1 MNYLSRQGLALR
13 GKYDDG
19 NHTNVDLI
27 KKGNFKELF
36 NVMCE
41 SNNCFRE
48 LFEKR
53 KKKKRKKKEK
63 NATLISKTIQNELL
77 SCV

>member
-1 MNYLSRQGLALR
+1 MHYLGRQGLALR
-13 GKYDDG
+13 GKFDDG
-19 NHTNVDLI
+19 NHTNEDVI
-27 KKGNFKELF
+27 KKENFKELF

-53 KKKKRKKKEK
+53 KKKKEKKKK
-63 NATLISKTIQNELL
+63 KMPRWSQKLFRMNY
-77 SCV
+77 

>member
-1 MNYLSRQGLALR
+1 MHYLSRQGLALR

-19 NHTNVDLI
+19 NHTNEDVI
-27 KKGNFKELF
+27 KKENFKELF

>member
-19 NHTNVDLI
+19 NHTNEDVI
-27 KKGNFKELF
+27 KKENFKELF

-53 KKKKRKKKEK
+53 KKKKKK
-63 NATLISKTIQNELL
+63 NATLISKTIQTELL

>member
-1 MNYLSRQGLALR
+1 MKHCKALHYLSRQGLVLR

-19 NHTNVDLI
+19 NHTNEDVI
-27 KKGNFKELF
+27 KKENFKELF
-36 NVMCE
+36 NLMCE

-53 KKKKRKKKEK
+53 KKKRKKKK
-63 NATLISKTIQNELL
+63 KMPR
-77 SCV
+77 